1 MATLRHLAALLG
13 LLALAGCSTPDKVY
27 ESTPEKNLRIAGKT
41 LGDSFAQVNR
51 IYLYVYEVNRQC
63 KLDYLGHVALDKP
76 TLEVGLPT
84 GKLLMLSAE
93 FASGERF
100 GRSGVR
106 NSYSYA
112 LELRPG
118 YDYAAEIVHTEQFH
132 KFALSEARRGG
143 PMRALQRQGLEGCV
157 PK

>member
-1 MATLRHLAALLG
+1 MATLRNLAALLG
-13 LLALAGCSTPDKVY
+13 LLALAGCGTPDKIY
-27 ESTPEKNLRIAGKT
+27 QSTPEKNLRIAGKT

-84 GKLLMLSAE
+84 GKPLMLTAE
-93 FASGERF
+93 FASGGRF
-100 GRSGVR
+100 DRSGVR

-132 KFALSEARRGG
+132 KFALSEGRRGG
-143 PMRALQRQGLEGCV
+143 TMRALQRQGLEGCV